1 MSENKHDGKKNGG
14 KKKLWRHFLLGNS
27 HHFQPLKATSKP
39 IEPFPPIPKKVLL
52 ERRRGE
58 LYEGTRRATSQI
70 FWVPGN
76 KKTRVLL
83 HMEHRNSRF
92 SSPQK
97 LGKKSCCWFLGVL
110 LEMRVLSY
118 GVASSLCILDL
129 DISTTPLTYTY
140 IMCIYTYRF
149 DHRGGFSYSSPRGL
163 IWACRFEFWL
173 IWLFRT
179 KAASTS
185 WNMCYHES
193 V

>member
-1 MSENKHDGKKNGG
+1 MTEKKNGG
-14 KKKLWRHFLLGNS
+14 KKNLWRHGLLGNS
-27 HHFQPLKATSKP
+27 HHFQPLKSNVQTHWT
-39 IEPFPPIPKKVLL
+39 FPYPIPKKVLL

-58 LYEGTRRATSQI
+58 LYEGTRRATSKSLI
-70 FWVPGN
+70 EFFGY
-76 KKTRVLL
+76 TFRGG
-83 HMEHRNSRF
+83 F

>member
-1 MSENKHDGKKNGG
+1 MPLLLSPCYSCFPRIKPTTQPFFCCLNYQQKFPHHHVRKQTWRKKKRRKKKN
-14 KKKLWRHFLLGNS
+14 LWRHFLLGNS
-27 HHFQPLKATSKP
+27 HNFQPLKATSKP
-39 IEPFPPIPKKVLL
+39 IKPSKPPFPKKVLL

-110 LEMRVLSY
+110 LEMRVLFVFIPQKP
-118 GVASSLCILDL
+118 GQRHD
-129 DISTTPLTYTY
+129 
-140 IMCIYTYRF
+140 F
-149 DHRGGFSYSSPRGL
+149 
-163 IWACRFEFWL
+163 
-173 IWLFRT
+173 
-179 KAASTS
+179 
-185 WNMCYHES
+185 
-193 V
+193 